1 MVRTVS
7 AASAVNPSTIMA
19 IAISPVILIGRRS
32 RVDAKV
38 GKRSLA
44 RNSKP
49 PATSITSKP
58 SAAI

>member
-7 AASAVNPSTIMA
+7 AASAANSSTIIA
-19 IAISPVILIGRRS
+19 IAISPFIFIGRKS